1 MAGQGRADPKE
12 TDKLKKAKLEQE
24 EHDRKQD
31 ALRQQREREQRAQ
44 PERGPE
50 IPPVQQ
56 AAENPR
62 VTARLERQKRE
73 QQGHERTDRPAS
85 SNEGEGQ
92 DPRPWWRKIFG
103 G

>member
-1 MAGQGRADPKE
+1 MAGQGREDPKE

-24 EHDRKQD
+24 ERDRKQE
-31 ALRQQREREQRAQ
+31 ALRQQREGERSEQ

-50 IPPVQQ
+50 IPPVDQ
-56 AAENPR
+56 AVENPR

-73 QQGHERTDRPAS
+73 QQGRERTDQPAS

-103 G
+103 R